1 MENKVIA
8 GPITNLTDARYF
20 AARGV
25 WAIFFDIREG
35 SPEGLSSHE
44 ALAIKEWVDLE
55 NIGLLVPVQDWEESE
70 WLASNLGVD
79 FLVAEKLEGPMD
91 REKSRIPLYWKGKPS
106 ELLSLAHP
114 GGFDGFL
121 VESFQP
127 EEIEW
132 LENRGLLGRC
142 FLSLSQEELDFEKI
156 YSKYQGKTAWWL
168 RGGEEEKVGFKS
180 FEDLDL
186 MLDKLE
192 SDDF

>member
-1 MENKVIA
+1 MTNKVIA

-35 SPEGLSSHE
+35 SQEGLASHE

-55 NIGLLVPVQDWEESE
+55 NIGLLVHVQNWEESE
-70 WLASNLGVD
+70 WLVSNLGVD
-79 FLVAEKLEGPMD
+79 FLVVEKMLGPVEV
-91 REKSRIPLYWKGKPS
+91 EKSKVPLYWRGRVA
-106 ELLSLAHP
+106 ELLSLDQKEA
-114 GGFDGFL
+114 FDGFL

-127 EEIEW
+127 EEIDL
-132 LENRGLLGRC
+132 LESVGLLGKC
-142 FLSLSQEELDFEKI
+142 FLSLSQEELDFDEI

-192 SDDF
+192 GDD